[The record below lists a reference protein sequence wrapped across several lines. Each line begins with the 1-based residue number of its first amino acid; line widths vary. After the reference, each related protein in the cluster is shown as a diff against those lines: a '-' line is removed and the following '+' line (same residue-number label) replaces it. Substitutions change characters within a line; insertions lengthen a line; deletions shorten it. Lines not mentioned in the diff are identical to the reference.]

1 MFVTSQMA
9 LIFVAI
15 ELCAGSVI
23 GIVTLAIVYRSRP
36 RSKVA
41 VTGVIVSSLVFLFAC
56 GVGGWAD
63 SHSEFVNGKRAD
75 FASWG
80 EYLRVRNF
88 LAENELI
95 LALGSSAFATFVVG
109 VSFRRMKTQKPEEI
123 GQPQK

>member
-23 GIVTLAIVYRSRP
+23 GIVTLAIMYRSRL

-63 SHSEFVNGKRAD
+63 SHFEFVNGKRAD

-80 EYLRVRNF
+80 EDLRVRNF
-88 LAENELI
+88 LAENEFI
-95 LALGSSAFATFVVG
+95 LAAGSSALATLVVG
-109 VSFRRMKTQKPEEI
+109 AIFLRIETQSSWKI
-123 GQPQK
+123 RQLHG

>member
-23 GIVTLAIVYRSRP
+23 GIVTLAIIYRSRL
-36 RSKVA
+36 RSNVA
-41 VTGVIVSSLVFLFAC
+41 MTGAIVSSLVFLFAC

-63 SHSEFVNGKRAD
+63 SHSEFVNGKRTD

-80 EYLRVRNF
+80 EDLRVRNF
-88 LAENELI
+88 LAENEFI
-95 LALGSSAFATFVVG
+95 LAAGSSALATLAVG
-109 VSFRRMKTQKPEEI
+109 VIFSRIETQKPGEI
-123 GQPQK
+123 GQPHL